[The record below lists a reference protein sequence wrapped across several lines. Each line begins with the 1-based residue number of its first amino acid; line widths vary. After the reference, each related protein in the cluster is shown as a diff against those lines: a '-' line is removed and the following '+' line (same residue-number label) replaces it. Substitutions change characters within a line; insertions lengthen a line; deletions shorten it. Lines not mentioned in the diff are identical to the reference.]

1 MYKNTNE
8 FLPAIVAGLD
18 LRAEDK
24 FYGIC
29 GSGDQ
34 AFAALEFV
42 KKVVAVDKDEDQIIY
57 AEKRK
62 NNLSAGNFDFECNSA
77 VRYYFGLEGRLEK
90 IGAKLDWLTF
100 LKVDDFLDKLD
111 LDRFNK
117 IYMSNLLYWTLTKQS
132 GVNAYMQK
140 LANKIPEG
148 ALVYIS
154 SAGNILGQFVE
165 FKFPWDE
172 KWPKNMIKVG
182 ELSAVANRLEKEEGS
197 RWDPVVYR
205 KINK

>member
-8 FLPAIVAGLD
+8 YLPAIVAGLD
-18 LRAEDK
+18 LRADDK

-42 KKVVAVDKDEDQIIY
+42 KKVVAVDKDENQIIY
-57 AEKRK
+57 AEERK
-62 NNLSAGNFDFECNSA
+62 NNLYAGNFNFECNSMA
-77 VRYYFGLEGRLEK
+77 RDYFSLEGRLEK
-90 IGAKLDWLTF
+90 IGTKLDQLTF

-111 LDRFNK
+111 LDSFSK
-117 IYMSNLLYWTLTKQS
+117 IYMSNLLYWTLRKQS

-154 SAGNILGQFVE
+154 CARDILGQVVE
-165 FKFPWDE
+165 FKFHWDK
-172 KWPKNMIKVG
+172 KWPKNLIEVEK
-182 ELSAVANRLEKEEGS
+182 LSAIANKLEEEKSKWTPG
-197 RWDPVVYR
+197 VYR
-205 KINK
+205 KVNK